1 MPRPLKRPF
10 RTKASLRKRPAPR
23 ARSDRPG
30 DRFEALVALQ
40 RRLLATDG
48 CPWDREQTH
57 ESLRT
62 YLVEETYEVLDAL
75 ESGSAEKFAD
85 ELGDLLLQIV
95 FHAELAKQEARFD
108 ISGVIEHIHSK
119 MVRRH
124 PHVFGDAD
132 AKTSGDVLKN
142 WEQLKAE
149 ERRAQSTSRSASN
162 GADASGAGE
171 SLPAPLLSGIPR
183 SLPAVLEA
191 YQLTRRAA
199 RVGFDWPNAEGV
211 LEKLRE
217 EIAEIETELSNAGT
231 NRVESEI
238 GDLLFSAVNVARFLK
253 VDPEI
258 ALKRANKK
266 FLDRFGA
273 MERDAAAR
281 GKKLAALTAAQLDD
295 LWNRAKSLES
305 SHSKTSGA
313 TGNRAIALPARAR
326 RKRVVAR

>member
-1 MPRPLKRPF
+1 MRK
-10 RTKASLRKRPAPR
+10 RKRPAPQPRSTR
-23 ARSDRPG
+23 AG
-30 DRFEALVALQ
+30 DRFEALIELQ
-40 RRLLATDG
+40 RRLLARDG
-48 CPWDREQTH
+48 CPWDRDQTH
-57 ESLRT
+57 ESLRS

-95 FHAELAKQEARFD
+95 FHAELAKQQALFD
-108 ISGVIEHIHSK
+108 ISDVIEHIHSK

-124 PHVFGDAD
+124 PHVFGDAH

-149 ERRAQSTSRSASN
+149 ERHAQSASRYASN
-162 GADASGAGE
+162 GVDASGEGD

-183 SLPAVLEA
+183 TLPAVLEA
-191 YQLTRRAA
+191 YQLMRRAA

-217 EIAEIETELSNAGT
+217 EIAEIETELSNADAG
-231 NRVESEI
+231 RVESEI

-281 GKKLAALTAAQLDD
+281 GKKLADLTAAQLDD
-295 LWNRAKSLES
+295 LWNQAKSRES
-305 SHSKTSGA
+305 SNSEASAAAGK
-313 TGNRAIALPARAR
+313 RAIALPARAR
-326 RKRVVAR
+326 RRRAVAR

>member
-1 MPRPLKRPF
+1 MRRSPKKLIRA
-10 RTKASLRKRPAPR
+10 KATRRKRPAPQSRSKR
-23 ARSDRPG
+23 AG

-40 RRLLATDG
+40 RRLLARDG

-62 YLVEETYEVLDAL
+62 YLIEEAYEVLEAL
-75 ESGSAEKFAD
+75 ESGSPEKFAD

-95 FHAELAKQEARFD
+95 FHAELAKQKGRFD
-108 ISGVIEHIHSK
+108 ISDVIEHIHSK

-124 PHVFGDAD
+124 PHVFGSAS

-149 ERRAQSTSRSASN
+149 ERRESASASEN
-162 GADASGAGE
+162 GAAASKAE
-171 SLPAPLLSGIPR
+171 SSAQLLSGIPR

-199 RVGFDWPNAEGV
+199 RVGFDWPDAAGV
-211 LEKLRE
+211 LEKMRE
-217 EIAEIETELSNAGT
+217 EAVEIEAELPKADAA
-231 NRVESEI
+231 RIESEI

-258 ALKRANKK
+258 ALKGANKK
-266 FLDRFGA
+266 FTERFGE
-273 MERDAAAR
+273 MERAAAVR
-281 GKKLAALTAAQLDD
+281 GQKLADLTAAQLDV
-295 LWNRAKSLES
+295 LWNRAKAAEAS
-305 SHSKTSGA
+305 A
-313 TGNRAIALPARAR
+313 AREG
-326 RKRVVAR
+326 KRLVAP